1 MATKKKMLEAAAGT
15 AAAGGASLDITE
27 VFSTYL
33 YTGNTSTQTI
43 TNGIDLDG
51 EGGMT
56 WIKSRTSANTAYIY
70 DTERGATTSVTPS
83 DAYAQESSGTTLT
96 AFNSNGFSLG
106 SANKVNGSSNNYAS
120 WTFRKA
126 PKFFDCVTYT
136 GTGVAKAIA
145 HNLGSVPGMIIV
157 KNTSNTANW
166 RVYHR
171 STGELGGMVLN
182 DTSAFADFAGYWND
196 VSPTDT
202 EFTVGWNNEVNAD
215 TQTYV
220 AYLFAHNDSGDGEFG
235 PDGDQDIIK
244 CGSYTGNGSTAGP
257 EIDLGFEPQWMLTKR
272 ADSGSFWN
280 LVDVSRGWTA
290 DGNWKVLYANL
301 SDAEADGSSNT
312 YALNSTGF
320 KVTSTS
326 SSYNASGGTYI
337 YMAIRRGPLAPP
349 EAGTEVFAPALTNSG
364 SLPNFNSGFVTDFG
378 MQKTQTSGAWYNYS
392 RLTGTGY
399 MGSDRADAENS
410 SSGTTW
416 DFMDG
421 FGSGSSNSYLGW
433 MWKRA
438 PSYFDAVA
446 YTGTGSARTVSH
458 NLGVAPE
465 MIWAKRRDAAVSWP
479 VFHKQTGSSKRLFLN
494 SANAEDSNTTTWN
507 AVDPTATD
515 FTVGNYTGAN
525 ASGGNYIAYLFASL
539 DGVSKVSS
547 YTGNG
552 SSQTINAGFTAGA
565 RFILIKRTDS
575 TGDWYVWDTVRGIV
589 AGNDPHL
596 SLNTTAAEVSD
607 DSIDPDSSGFIV
619 NQISATNINVSS
631 ATYIYYAVA

>member
-83 DAYAQESSGTTLT
+83 DTYAQESSGTTLT